1 MREKSASSSGR
12 RGKKSRRAAFHV
24 HKSKG
29 EEEEE
34 GGRDVRQAMHHSSV
48 RGTASSAH
56 LNRNHQPNMGAP
68 YIVVELFLS
77 HVLLSLVCLAR
88 VVAGFY
94 SHPVIFIFLLSSS
107 YKYNP
112 PTTTTNF
119 ASGASLYPCTNQA
132 GKLSRPNGSNT
143 EKAKMSTFSGRGKKQ
158 CEIWQ
163 FRKCRNFSFLRTLES
178 WWKKIFVKSGSNYF
192 FRRKI
197 KFCEIWINLL
207 VMNTKFTEKISF
219 FFLIEGWPP
228 MLFHP

>member
-158 CEIWQ
+158 CEI
-163 FRKCRNFSFLRTLES
+163 
-178 WWKKIFVKSGSNYF
+178 
-192 FRRKI
+192 
-197 KFCEIWINLL
+197 
-207 VMNTKFTEKISF
+207 
-219 FFLIEGWPP
+219 
-228 MLFHP
+228 